1 MKRFSSIALVI
12 VVLLVI
18 LNMTN
23 LPWELRFS
31 APQHNYLFV
40 MILATALPASVLL
53 WSLCRRTK
61 LLKMSGLLVALAA
74 AVPSFIVF
82 IFAAGDYSEIKQ
94 SGVDNS
100 FAELNRLNVNNDNYV
115 LYRTDR
121 GATTSY
127 GLVLRLEREIGF
139 GIHAV
144 KVVHSKYKAAEGQLE
159 LLTESQIKMQIQPY
173 DTQDQTEVVVLDI

>member
-12 VVLLVI
+12 VVLLVT
-18 LNMTN
+18 LNMSN

-40 MILATALPASVLL
+40 MILAIILPASVLL
-53 WSLCRRTK
+53 WSLFRHTK
-61 LLKMSGLLVALAA
+61 LLKVSGFLVALAA

-82 IFAAGDYSEIKQ
+82 IFAAGDYSEIKR
-94 SGVDNS
+94 SGVDHS
-100 FAELNRLNVNNDNYV
+100 FAELNRLNVNDDSYV

-159 LLTESQIKMQIQPY
+159 LLSESQIKMQIQPY
-173 DTQDQTEVVVLDI
+173 DTQDHMEVVVLDI

>member
-1 MKRFSSIALVI
+1 MAV
-12 VVLLVI
+12 
-18 LNMTN
+18 T
-23 LPWELRFS
+23 S
-31 APQHNYLFV
+31 A
-40 MILATALPASVLL
+40 ICIL

-61 LLKMSGLLVALAA
+61 LLKVSGFLVALAA

-100 FAELNRLNVNNDNYV
+100 FAELNRLNVNDDNYV

-159 LLTESQIKMQIQPY
+159 LLSESQIKMQIQPY
-173 DTQDQTEVVVLDI
+173 DTQDQMEVVVLDI